1 MNQTHRP
8 VLLAE
13 AVTALLE
20 SPLLQAESPEK
31 FILIDGTFG
40 RGGHSRALLEAIR
53 FDAQLIAFDKDLQA
67 IAEAKKISDTRFQII
82 HNSFAS
88 MAQHAEP
95 ASVAGVLLDLG
106 ISSPQ
111 VDEAER
117 GFSFRRDGPLDMRMN
132 TTTGLTAAQW
142 LNQAGVDDIAH
153 VIKTYGEE
161 RFALPIAKAIVA
173 RRELNQPLATTM
185 ELANLV
191 AGLIKKREPG
201 QDPATR
207 TFQALRIFINKELD
221 DLAIGLKA
229 ALDLLKPGGRLVVI
243 SFHSLEDRIVKQFM
257 QMHSA
262 VEVPRGLPIRA
273 KDLPQG
279 ELELISRVKP
289 SSTEVGENPRAR
301 SAVMRV
307 AQKRSAEDGLIY
319 RRQVS
324 Q

>member
-20 SPLLQAESPEK
+20 SPLLQIESPEQS
-31 FILIDGTFG
+31 ILIDGTFG
-40 RGGHSRALLEAIR
+40 RGGHTRALLGALQPN
-53 FDAQLIAFDKDLQA
+53 AQLLAFDKDLEA
-67 IAEAKKISDTRFQII
+67 IAEAKKIKDARFRII
-82 HNSFAS
+82 HSSFAS
-88 MAQHAEP
+88 MAQYAEP
-95 ASVAGVLLDLG
+95 VSVAGVLLDLG

-161 RFALPIAKAIVA
+161 RFALPIAKAILA

-185 ELANLV
+185 ELATLV
-191 AGLIKKREPG
+191 ASVIKKREPG

-221 DLAIGLKA
+221 DLTLGLQA

-257 QMHSA
+257 QMHSV

-279 ELELISRVKP
+279 ELELVSRVKP
-289 SSTEVGENPRAR
+289 TSAEVSENPRAR

-307 AQKRSAEDGLIY
+307 AQKRSLEAGLIY

>member
-20 SPLLQAESPEK
+20 SPLLQAESSEK
-31 FILIDGTFG
+31 SILIDGTFG
-40 RGGHSRALLEAIR
+40 RGGHTRALLEAIPSN
-53 FDAQLIAFDKDLQA
+53 ANLIAFDKDLQA
-67 IAEAKKISDTRFQII
+67 IAEAKKIIDTRFQIV
-82 HNSFAS
+82 HSSFAY
-88 MAQHAEP
+88 MDQHAEP

-142 LNQAGVDDIAH
+142 LNQASVDDIAR

-161 RFALPIAKAIVA
+161 RFALPIAKAIFA
-173 RRELNQPLATTM
+173 RRELNQPLVTTM

-191 AGLIKKREPG
+191 AGVVKKREPG

-221 DLAIGLKA
+221 DLALGLQA

-279 ELELISRVKP
+279 DLELIARVKP
-289 SSTEVGENPRAR
+289 SSVEVSENPRAR

-307 AQKRSAEDGLIY
+307 AQKRSLEAGLIY

>member
-1 MNQTHRP
+1 
-8 VLLAE
+8 
-13 AVTALLE
+13 LE

-67 IAEAKKISDTRFQII
+67 ITEAKKIKDSRFQII

-88 MAQHAEP
+88 MAQYAEP
-95 ASVAGVLLDLG
+95 ASVVGVLLDLG

-191 AGLIKKREPG
+191 AGVIKKREPG

-221 DLAIGLKA
+221 DLSIGLKA

-279 ELELISRVKP
+279 DLELISRVKP
-289 SSTEVGENPRAR
+289 SSSEVSENPRAR

-307 AQKRSAEDGLIY
+307 AQKRSLEAGLIY

>member
-1 MNQTHRP
+1 
-8 VLLAE
+8 
-13 AVTALLE
+13 
-20 SPLLQAESPEK
+20 
-31 FILIDGTFG
+31 
-40 RGGHSRALLEAIR
+40 LEAIR

-67 IAEAKKISDTRFQII
+67 ITEAKKIKDSRFQII

-88 MAQHAEP
+88 MAQYAEP

-161 RFALPIAKAIVA
+161 RFALPIAKAIIA
-173 RRELNQPLATTM
+173 RRELAQPLATTLD
-185 ELANLV
+185 LANLV
-191 AGLIKKREPG
+191 AGVVKKREPG

-279 ELELISRVKP
+279 DLELISRVKP
-289 SSTEVGENPRAR
+289 SSSEVSENPRAR

-307 AQKRSAEDGLIY
+307 AQKRSLEAGLIY

>member
-20 SPLLQAESPEK
+20 SPLLQAESPK
-31 FILIDGTFG
+31 SILIDGTFG
-40 RGGHSRALLEAIR
+40 RGGHTRALLGAIR
-53 FDAQLIAFDKDLQA
+53 PDAQLIAFDKDVQA
-67 IAEAKKISDTRFQII
+67 IAEAKKISDSRFQII
-82 HNSFAS
+82 HSSFAS
-88 MAQHAEP
+88 MAQYAES
-95 ASVAGVLLDLG
+95 ASIAGVLLDLG

-142 LNQAGVDDIAH
+142 LNQASVDDIAH

-161 RFALPIAKAIVA
+161 RFALPIAKAILA
-173 RRELNQPLATTM
+173 RRELPQPLTTTM

-191 AGLIKKREPG
+191 AGVIKKREPG

-221 DLAIGLKA
+221 DLALGLQA
-229 ALDLLKPGGRLVVI
+229 ALELLKPGGRLVVI

-279 ELELISRVKP
+279 QLELISRVKP
-289 SSTEVGENPRAR
+289 SNAEVSENPRAR

>member
-31 FILIDGTFG
+31 SILIDGTFG

-53 FDAQLIAFDKDLQA
+53 FNAQLIAFDKDLQA
-67 IAEAKKISDTRFQII
+67 ITEAKKIKDSRFQII

-142 LNQAGVDDIAH
+142 LNQAGIDDIAH

-161 RFALPIAKAIVA
+161 RFALPIAKAILA

-191 AGLIKKREPG
+191 AGVIKKREPG

-279 ELELISRVKP
+279 DLELIARVKP
-289 SSTEVGENPRAR
+289 SSSEVSENPRAR

-307 AQKRSAEDGLIY
+307 AQKRSLEAGLIY

-324 Q
+324 

>member
-20 SPLLQAESPEK
+20 SPLLQAESSEK
-31 FILIDGTFG
+31 SILIDGTFG
-40 RGGHSRALLEAIR
+40 RGGHSRALLEAIQ

-67 IAEAKKISDTRFQII
+67 ITEAKKIKDSRFQII

-88 MAQHAEP
+88 MAQYAEP

-161 RFALPIAKAIVA
+161 RFALPIAKAIIA
-173 RRELNQPLATTM
+173 RRELAQPLATTLD
-185 ELANLV
+185 LANLV
-191 AGLIKKREPG
+191 AGVVKKREPG

-279 ELELISRVKP
+279 DLELIARVKP
-289 SSTEVGENPRAR
+289 SSSEVSENPRAR

-307 AQKRSAEDGLIY
+307 AQKRSLEAGLIY

>member
-13 AVTALLE
+13 AVTALLA

-31 FILIDGTFG
+31 SILIDGTFG
-40 RGGHSRALLEAIR
+40 RGGHSRALLEAIQ

-142 LNQAGVDDIAH
+142 LNQAGVDDIAY

-161 RFALPIAKAIVA
+161 RFALPIAKAILA

-191 AGLIKKREPG
+191 AGVIKKREPG

-279 ELELISRVKP
+279 DLELISRVKP
-289 SSTEVGENPRAR
+289 SSSEVSENPRAR

-307 AQKRSAEDGLIY
+307 AQKRSLEAGLIY

>member
-13 AVTALLE
+13 AVTVLLE
-20 SPLLQAESPEK
+20 SPLLQTESREK
-31 FILIDGTFG
+31 SIVIDGTFG
-40 RGGHSRALLEAIR
+40 RGGHTRALLDAIPS
-53 FDAQLIAFDKDLQA
+53 DANLIAFDKDLQA
-67 IAEAKKISDTRFQII
+67 IAEAKKIKDSRFQII
-82 HNSFAS
+82 HSSFAS

-161 RFALPIAKAIVA
+161 RFALPIAKAIHA

-185 ELANLV
+185 DLANLV
-191 AGLIKKREPG
+191 AGVIKKREPG

-221 DLAIGLKA
+221 DLALGLQA

-279 ELELISRVKP
+279 ELELIARVKP
-289 SSTEVGENPRAR
+289 SSAEVSDNPRAR

-307 AQKRSAEDGLIY
+307 AQKRNLEAGLIY
-319 RRQVS
+319 RKQVS

>member
-20 SPLLQAESPEK
+20 SPLLQIDSPEK
-31 FILIDGTFG
+31 SILIDGTFG
-40 RGGHSRALLEAIR
+40 RGGHTRALLDAIR
-53 FDAQLIAFDKDLQA
+53 PDAQLIAFDKDVQA
-67 IAEAKKISDTRFQII
+67 IAEAKQITDSRFQII
-82 HNSFAS
+82 HSSFAK
-88 MAQHAEP
+88 MAQHAGP
-95 ASVAGVLLDLG
+95 TSVAGVLLDLG

-161 RFALPIAKAIVA
+161 RFALPIAKAILA
-173 RRELNQPLATTM
+173 RRELNQPLVTTM
-185 ELANLV
+185 DLANLV
-191 AGLIKKREPG
+191 AGVIKKREPG

-221 DLAIGLKA
+221 DLTIGLQA
-229 ALDLLKPGGRLVVI
+229 ALNLLKPGGRLVVI

-257 QMHSA
+257 QTHSA
-262 VEVPRGLPIRA
+262 VEVPRGLPIRER
-273 KDLPQG
+273 DLPQG
-279 ELELISRVKP
+279 ELELIARVKP
-289 SSTEVGENPRAR
+289 SSAEVDENPRAR

-307 AQKRSAEDGLIY
+307 AQKRSAEEGLIY

>member
-31 FILIDGTFG
+31 SILIDGTFG
-40 RGGHSRALLEAIR
+40 RGGHTRALLGAIQPN
-53 FDAQLIAFDKDLQA
+53 AQLIAFDKDLQA
-67 IAEAKKISDTRFQII
+67 IAEAKKIKDSRFRII
-82 HNSFAS
+82 HSSFAS
-88 MAQHAEP
+88 MGQHAEP
-95 ASVAGVLLDLG
+95 ASIAGVLLDLG

-142 LNQAGVDDIAH
+142 LNQASVDDIAH

-161 RFALPIAKAIVA
+161 RFALPIAKAIHA
-173 RRELNQPLATTM
+173 RRELSQPLATTI
-185 ELANLV
+185 ELATLV
-191 AGLIKKREPG
+191 AGVIKKREPG

-221 DLAIGLKA
+221 DLTLGLQA

-289 SSTEVGENPRAR
+289 SSTEVSENPRAR

-307 AQKRSAEDGLIY
+307 AQKQSLEAGLIY

>member
-20 SPLLQAESPEK
+20 SPLLQAESSEK
-31 FILIDGTFG
+31 SIVIDGTFG
-40 RGGHSRALLEAIR
+40 RGGHTRALLEAMR

-67 IAEAKKISDTRFQII
+67 IAEAKKITDSRFQIV
-82 HNSFAS
+82 HSSFAS

-142 LNQAGVDDIAH
+142 LNQAGADDIAH

-161 RFALPIAKAIVA
+161 RFALPIAKAIIA
-173 RRELNQPLATTM
+173 RRELNQPLETTM

-191 AGLIKKREPG
+191 AGVIKKREPG

-221 DLAIGLKA
+221 DLAIGLQA

-289 SSTEVGENPRAR
+289 SGAEVSDNPRAR

-307 AQKRSAEDGLIY
+307 AQKRSLEAGLIY
-319 RRQVS
+319 RKQVS

>member
-20 SPLLQAESPEK
+20 SPLLKTESPEQS
-31 FILIDGTFG
+31 ILIDGTFG
-40 RGGHSRALLEAIR
+40 RGGHTRALLGAIQTN
-53 FDAQLIAFDKDLQA
+53 AQLIAFDKDLQA
-67 IAEAKKISDTRFQII
+67 IAEAKQITDSRFQII
-82 HNSFAS
+82 HSSFAN

-95 ASVAGVLLDLG
+95 TSVAGVLLDLG

-142 LNQAGVDDIAH
+142 LNQAGVDDIAR

-161 RFALPIAKAIVA
+161 RFALPIAKAILA
-173 RRELNQPLATTM
+173 RRELNQPLASTM
-185 ELANLV
+185 DLANLV
-191 AGLIKKREPG
+191 AGVIKKREPG

-221 DLAIGLKA
+221 DLALGLQA
-229 ALDLLKPGGRLVVI
+229 ALELLKPGGRLVVI
-243 SFHSLEDRIVKQFM
+243 SFHSLEDRIVKQFI

-279 ELELISRVKP
+279 ELELIARVKP
-289 SSTEVGENPRAR
+289 SSAEVSDNPRAR

-307 AQKRSAEDGLIY
+307 AQKRSLEAGLIY

>member
-142 LNQAGVDDIAH
+142 LSQAGVDDIAH

-279 ELELISRVKP
+279 DLELIARVKP
-289 SSTEVGENPRAR
+289 SSSEVSENPRAR

-307 AQKRSAEDGLIY
+307 AQKRSLEAGLIY

>member
-1 MNQTHRP
+1 LGVIRP
-8 VLLAE
+8 
-13 AVTALLE
+13 
-20 SPLLQAESPEK
+20 
-31 FILIDGTFG
+31 
-40 RGGHSRALLEAIR
+40 
-53 FDAQLIAFDKDLQA
+53 DAQLIAFDKDVQA
-67 IAEAKKISDTRFQII
+67 IAEAKKITDSRFRII
-82 HNSFAS
+82 HSSFAS

-95 ASVAGVLLDLG
+95 ASIAGVLLDLG

-142 LNQAGVDDIAH
+142 LNQASVDDIAH

-161 RFALPIAKAIVA
+161 RFALPIAKAIIV
-173 RRELNQPLATTM
+173 RRELPQPLTTTM

-191 AGLIKKREPG
+191 AGVIKKREPG

-221 DLAIGLKA
+221 DLALGLQA
-229 ALDLLKPGGRLVVI
+229 ALELLKPGGRLVVI

-257 QMHSA
+257 QMNSA

-279 ELELISRVKP
+279 QLELISRVKP
-289 SSTEVGENPRAR
+289 SNTEISENPRAR

>member
-20 SPLLQAESPEK
+20 SPVLQAESPEK
-31 FILIDGTFG
+31 SILIDGTFG

-161 RFALPIAKAIVA
+161 RFALPIAKAILA
-173 RRELNQPLATTM
+173 RREVNQPLATTM

-191 AGLIKKREPG
+191 AGVIKKREPG

-289 SSTEVGENPRAR
+289 SSSEVSENPRAR

-307 AQKRSAEDGLIY
+307 AQKRSLEAGLIY